1 MAEPTQTQI
10 TQTTI
15 PDYAKPYVERML
27 GMAEGLTDINKNPYV
42 TYPGQR
48 AASFEKLQNQAFE
61 AAGTLGPASQL
72 TNATSIAQK
81 AGLGALGIDYRTGQF
96 ANQYGY
102 TPDSFLGQGTAQDYM
117 NPYMQKVVDIQKREA
132 QRAANIAGTQQ
143 QAQAVQAGAFG
154 GSRDA
159 IMRAERERNLA
170 TQLGDIQA
178 TGSNAAYNQAMQQF
192 NAEQA
197 ARMQSAGMGAQYGQA
212 AQQLGEQSRQ
222 FGAGLGLQG
231 LQTALQSA
239 GALGNLGA
247 TQFTQ
252 DIGTIGLQNQLGTQ
266 QQQQQQNILNQQ
278 YQDFLTQKQ
287 YPYTQLSYMSDML
300 RGLPLSQTS
309 NQLFTPP
316 PSTFSQVAGLGTTAA
331 GLLGAYNKAQGAKKG
346 GPVKEAPKKKM
357 AGLADLAVAKMA

>member
-27 GMAEGLTDINKNPYV
+27 GKTEALTQTPYQAF
-42 TYPGQR
+42 PGQR
-48 AASFEKLQNQAFE
+48 IADFTDLQNRAFE
-61 AAGTLGPASQL
+61 RAGGLGPAQQIG
-72 TNATSIAQK
+72 TATDIASL
-81 AGLGALGIDYRTGQF
+81 AGLGALQTQYGPGQF
-96 ANQYGY
+96 YGGE
-102 TPDSFLGQGTAQDYM
+102 FGGREAMRYM
-117 NPYMQKVVDIQKREA
+117 SPFVQQALAPQLREA
-132 QRAANIAGTQQ
+132 QRTSEIAGQQQ
-143 QAQAVQAGAFG
+143 QAQAVGRGAFG

-159 IMRAERERNLA
+159 LMRAERERNLA
-170 TQLGDIQA
+170 MQLGDITGKGYQTAYEQA
-178 TGSNAAYNQAMQQF
+178 MAQYNQDSAR
-192 NAEQA
+192 
-197 ARMQSAGMGAQYGQA
+197 RMQ

-247 TQFTQ
+247 TEFTQ
-252 DIGTIGLQNQLGTQ
+252 DLGSIGLQQQLGGQ
-266 QQQQQQNILNQQ
+266 QQQQQQNALTQQ

-309 NQLFTPP
+309 SQLFTPP

>member
-10 TQTTI
+10 TTTSI
-15 PDYAKPYVERML
+15 PDYAKPYVEKML
-27 GMAEGLTDINKNPYV
+27 GKAEALTATPYQ
-42 TYPGQR
+42 TFPGQR
-48 AASFEKLQNQAFE
+48 TADFTGLQQQAFQGAGNLGVAPQIGAASDL
-61 AAGTLGPASQL
+61 AAT
-72 TNATSIAQK
+72 
-81 AGLGALGIDYRTGQF
+81 AGLGALQTQYGPGQF
-96 ANQYGY
+96 YG
-102 TPDSFLGQGTAQDYM
+102 GQFGGYDAARYM
-117 NPYMQKVVDIQKREA
+117 SPYIEQALAPQLREA
-132 QRAANIAGTQQ
+132 QRASDIMRQQ
-143 QAQAVQAGAFG
+143 NQAQAVGQGAFG
-154 GSRDA
+154 GSRSA
-159 IMRAERERNLA
+159 IVEAERQRNLG
-170 TQLGDIQA
+170 TQMGDIVGKGYQ
-178 TGSNAAYNQAMQQF
+178 TAY
-192 NAEQA
+192 EQA
-197 ARMQSAGMGAQYGQA
+197 ANQYNQDMARRMQ

-252 DIGTIGLQNQLGTQ
+252 DVGTLGLQNQFGTQ

-300 RGLPLSQTS
+300 RGLPLSQS
-309 NQLFTPP
+309 SSQLFQPP
-316 PSTFSQVAGLGTTAA
+316 PSMLSQVAGLGTTAA